1 MDDILIILVIFSAIW
16 YWWDTQQCNEIA
28 LQVCRQKCSAVNF
41 QLLDAT
47 VTRERSWLRRG
58 GGGSIQICRLYSFEY
73 DSGAPSGF
81 IYSQP
86 EPKSEFGEREQG
98 YIVLIGKQVVE
109 THLGRDGV

>member
-1 MDDILIILVIFSAIW
+1 MGDLLLIIIILAVIW
-16 YWWDTQQCNEIA
+16 YWWDTQQCNETA
-28 LQVCRQKCSAVNF
+28 LLVCRQKCAAANL

-58 GGGSIQICRLYSFEY
+58 KGGAVQICRLYSFEF

-86 EPKSEFGEREQG
+86 VPTSEFGQREQG
-98 YIVLIGKQVVE
+98 YVVLIGKQVVE
-109 THLGRDGV
+109 THLPHEGS